1 MKLLR
6 QCYELLYFKLENE
19 SMSYG
24 QTGSA
29 EHCSGNKTGSAK
41 VATTPTENGHRQ
53 DALADIS
60 V

>member
-1 MKLLR
+1 MNYYIKLG
-6 QCYELLYFKLENE
+6 NE
-19 SMSYG
+19 SISYEK
-24 QTGSA
+24 TGSA